1 MYRKIE
7 RYILILCNNI
17 HVFMCLCKLKMY
29 KLKWCS
35 EGGWIGE
42 EGGKILS
49 VFLKKSLHS

>member
-29 KLKWCS
+29 KLK
-35 EGGWIGE
+35 GVLKGE
-42 EGGKILS
+42 WLEDER
-49 VFLKKSLHS
+49 